1 MTETILL
8 AIVLIFIAIQTG
20 INIWAIK
27 KITDNERWLQIV
39 LEIIDKYRKEQEW
52 TSKTK
57 L

>member
-8 AIVLIFIAIQTG
+8 AIVTTYAVTQTV

-27 KITDNERWLQIV
+27 KINDNERWLQIV

>member
-27 KITDNERWLQIV
+27 KINDNERWLQIV

>member
-27 KITDNERWLQIV
+27 KINDNEWCLQIV
-39 LEIIDKYRKEQEW
+39 LEIIDRYRKEQEW

>member
-27 KITDNERWLQIV
+27 KINDNERWLQIV
-39 LEIIDKYRKEQEW
+39 LEIIDKYRKGEGE
-52 TSKTK
+52 
-57 L
+57 